1 MHSPDE
7 QTMLEN
13 LCQTLSLSH
22 TWDMMDHRGFANSC
36 WIGLTDNENHQ
47 SMGANLGVSEGRFGW
62 TDRSPLDCAS
72 SVAHPDASFSAVFSA
87 DGQRARQT
95 RTGSRESRATTCGR
109 ATARA
114 ERTL

>member
-1 MHSPDE
+1 
-7 QTMLEN
+7 MLEN
-13 LCQTLSLSH
+13 LCQTLELSH

-62 TDRSPLDCAS
+62 TDRSPVDCAS
-72 SVAHPDASFSAVFSA
+72 SVAAPDASFSAAFSA

-95 RTGSRESRATTCGR
+95 RTGSQASRATTCGR